1 MSGQLMYGKNIWR
14 QACRKS
20 CMPDRSFDSLYTGS
34 GVEWMTC
41 AISRGCAKC
50 HLLADTIT
58 GFLIMSQNER
68 FQFQHLH
75 IPHQQYLQTHVFDSL
90 RIRIGYHIALILGG
104 FFSQHE
110 SYSKYK
116 LKNVHF
122 IFYCEITCAI

>member
-1 MSGQLMYGKNIWR
+1 MSGELMYGKNIWR

-90 RIRIGYHIALILGG
+90 RMRIGYRIALILGG
-104 FFSQHE
+104 FFPNTRAIQNTN
-110 SYSKYK
+110 
-116 LKNVHF
+116 LKSF
-122 IFYCEITCAI
+122 FLFFYCEITCAI